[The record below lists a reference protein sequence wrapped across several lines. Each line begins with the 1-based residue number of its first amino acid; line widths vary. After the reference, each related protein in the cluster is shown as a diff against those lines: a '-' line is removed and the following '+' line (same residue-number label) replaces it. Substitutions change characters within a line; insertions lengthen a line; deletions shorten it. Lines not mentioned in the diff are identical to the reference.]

1 MRVAAGAVRA
11 GSVQA
16 HHRLT
21 LRWSRRSCRMGSGVG
36 EITELLHAARAG
48 DAPALQEVF
57 AAVYPTLRTLAGS
70 RLRGMPGEY
79 TLSPTALVH
88 EAYLKLVGA
97 GRLDLTDRQHFFA
110 CAARA
115 MRHILVDHARARAA
129 LSRGGHALR
138 VDWDGVQDTAIDT
151 QALLDVNQALD
162 RLDAI
167 SPALRELVEL
177 RVFAGMT
184 LEELA
189 EINDRS
195 LRSINRDWQRARALL
210 MAQMTEPDP

>member
-1 MRVAAGAVRA
+1 MGVSGAQAAAGEGHRREMIEHTDDAVERITRILAAA
-11 GSVQA
+11 GEANPLDLLMPLVHQDLR
-16 HHRLT
+16 RL
-21 LRWSRRSCRMGSGVG
+21 
-36 EITELLHAARAG
+36 ARA
-48 DAPALQEVF
+48 QRRQME
-57 AAVYPTLRTLAGS
+57 
-70 RLRGMPGEY
+70 PGE
-79 TLSPTALVH
+79 TLSTTALVH